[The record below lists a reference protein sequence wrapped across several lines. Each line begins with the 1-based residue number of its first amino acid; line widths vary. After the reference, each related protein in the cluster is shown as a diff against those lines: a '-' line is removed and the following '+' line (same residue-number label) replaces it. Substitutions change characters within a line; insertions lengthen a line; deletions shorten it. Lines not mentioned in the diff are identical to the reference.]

1 MRPVAEALLRR
12 EPVRRYV
19 LWARMAL
26 EQRGY
31 ASTSDALLSLVLG
44 ACLALLVAGWVVAA
58 SPVFG
63 AAVAG
68 CALVALCAAVK
79 NDAERREAALR
90 DEIPDALRSLG
101 VCFRAGLSLMQTL
114 EQTGAEM
121 KGPLGELFLSAAL
134 VLQTGGTAS
143 ETLALFRQRADVPE
157 LAFVAVALDV

>member
-1 MRPVAEALLRR
+1 M
-12 EPVRRYV
+12 
-19 LWARMAL
+19 

-79 NDAERREAALR
+79 DVYKRQTPDRIENLLTREHDVGAF
-90 DEIPDALRSLG
+90 G
-101 VCFRAGLSLMQTL
+101 
-114 EQTGAEM
+114 EQKEDVV
-121 KGPLGELFLSAAL
+121 LFC
-134 VLQTGGTAS
+134 G
-143 ETLALFRQRADVPE
+143 
-157 LAFVAVALDV
+157 